1 MSILSP
7 TTKHRPWIV
16 AALPLFDPSDSPSS
30 TAVAARTCSR
40 PLLQEEDRTALFG
53 LATNCT
59 LELLRSQPP
68 ATATTTRSEEEEL
81 ATWDFKAA
89 AAAASGTPREQERV
103 EEEEQEEE
111 DAGDTAMPGEGS
123 ARMTIVETA
132 MAEQTTKLPKPQE
145 QAQNQ
150 KESGR

>member
-1 MSILSP
+1 MIWSVSILSP

-30 TAVAARTCSR
+30 TAVAAHTCGR
-40 PLLQEEDRTALFG
+40 PLLQEEDQTTLFG

-68 ATATTTRSEEEEL
+68 ATATTTRSAEEGF
-81 ATWDFKAA
+81 ATWDFR

-103 EEEEQEEE
+103 EEEEEE
-111 DAGDTAMPGEGS
+111 AGDTAMPGEGS
-123 ARMTIVETA
+123 ARMTTVETA
-132 MAEQTTKLPKPQE
+132 IAEQTTKLPKPQE
-145 QAQNQ
+145 QAQKQ
-150 KESGR
+150 KERGW

>member
-1 MSILSP
+1 
-7 TTKHRPWIV
+7 
-16 AALPLFDPSDSPSS
+16 
-30 TAVAARTCSR
+30 VAARTCSR
-40 PLLQEEDRTALFG
+40 RLLQEEDRTALFG

-68 ATATTTRSEEEEL
+68 ATATTTRSAEEEL

-89 AAAASGTPREQERV
+89 ASGTPREQERIEG
-103 EEEEQEEE
+103 EEEEEEE
-111 DAGDTAMPGEGS
+111 ADDTAMPGEGS
-123 ARMTIVETA
+123 ARMTTVETA

-145 QAQNQ
+145 QAQKQ

>member
-1 MSILSP
+1 
-7 TTKHRPWIV
+7 
-16 AALPLFDPSDSPSS
+16 
-30 TAVAARTCSR
+30 VAARTCSR
-40 PLLQEEDRTALFG
+40 PFLQEEEHQTALFG

-59 LELLRSQPP
+59 LEPLRSQPP
-68 ATATTTRSEEEEL
+68 ATATTTRSAEEEL
-81 ATWDFKAA
+81 ATWDFK

>member
-1 MSILSP
+1 
-7 TTKHRPWIV
+7 
-16 AALPLFDPSDSPSS
+16 
-30 TAVAARTCSR
+30 VAARTCSR
-40 PLLQEEDRTALFG
+40 RLLQEEDRTALFG

-68 ATATTTRSEEEEL
+68 ATATTTRSAEEEL
-81 ATWDFKAA
+81 ATWDFK

-103 EEEEQEEE
+103 EEEEEE
-111 DAGDTAMPGEGS
+111 AGDTAMPGEGR
-123 ARMTIVETA
+123 ARMTTVETA

-145 QAQNQ
+145 QAQKQ

>member
-1 MSILSP
+1 MIWSVSILSP

-68 ATATTTRSEEEEL
+68 ATATTTRSAEEEL

-89 AAAASGTPREQERV
+89 ASGTPREQERA
-103 EEEEQEEE
+103 EEEEEEE
-111 DAGDTAMPGEGS
+111 EEEAGDTAMPGEGS
-123 ARMTIVETA
+123 ARMTTVETA
-132 MAEQTTKLPKPQE
+132 MAEQTTKPQE
-145 QAQNQ
+145 QAQKQ
-150 KESGR
+150 KERGR